1 MTFLYFAYGSN
12 MLPARLQARCP
23 SAQLVGLAIAPD
35 HRLEFSKPGR
45 DGSGK
50 ATLHPAPGATTPG
63 VVYRIALADRPALH
77 VAEGADHPNGYIFH
91 DEFSVRMADGTGVA
105 ATYIARRRDPGLRPF
120 DWYLALVI
128 AGAQAHGLDAAHIRH
143 LRSVSYSPDTT
154 DKSTIRRTALSAFG
168 QAGIADYRRLLTD
181 QG

>member
-1 MTFLYFAYGSN
+1 

-23 SAQLVGLAIAPD
+23 SARVVGPALAPD

-50 ATLHPAPGATTPG
+50 ATLHPAPGAVVPG
-63 VVYRIALADRPALH
+63 VVYRIALDDQPALH
-77 VAEGADHPNGYIFH
+77 AAEGADHPNGYALH
-91 DEFSVRMADGTGVA
+91 AEFVVRMAGGDGVA
-105 ATYIARRRDPGLRPF
+105 ATYIARRRDVGLRPF

-128 AGAQAHGLDAAHIRH
+128 AGAQAHGLDADHVDH
-143 LRSVSYSPDTT
+143 LRSLPHSPDITR
-154 DKSTIRRTALSAFG
+154 KSAIRLAALRAFD
-168 QAGIADYRRLLTD
+168 QAGIADFRSLLAD